1 MITTTSDLV
10 TAVGVL
16 LLMPPIIWFNAYN
29 RHSGLMGYIWRESP
43 WLGWVGVIF
52 LGLVWLTSAIEL
64 AVYFGL
70 VSSEAVQMPAS
81 VLGGL
86 MLFLSLAVLA
96 LSSIA
101 VTKYLTS
108 RRT

>member
-16 LLMPPIIWFNAYN
+16 LLMPPIIWINIYN
-29 RHSGLMGYIWRESP
+29 RQSGLMGYIWRESP
-43 WLGWVGVIF
+43 WLAWVGLIF

-64 AVYFGL
+64 AVYYGL
-70 VSSEAVQMPAS
+70 VSSDIAQTPAS

-86 MLFLSLAVLA
+86 MLVLSLTILGLA
-96 LSSIA
+96 SIV
-101 VTKYLTS
+101 VTKYLKS
-108 RRT
+108 RRS